1 MKNARINHNRKASMP
16 NAVNLIDGVQPES
29 SQLSV
34 VNRYNSNDFADVQQP
49 ALSQQQ
55 LKIALHE
62 FNSQSNLL

>member
-1 MKNARINHNRKASMP
+1 MP